1 MSLFPAAFDPAPIL
15 AGERVRLRPLTPA
28 DRAALFA
35 VASDPL
41 IWEQHP
47 AHDRWK
53 PEVFDA
59 FLDEALAE
67 GGGLVVEDPATG
79 AVIGSSRYSTRR
91 AEPGEIEIGWTFLA
105 RDHWGG
111 GRNPEM
117 KRLMLA
123 HAFAVFDAAIFR
135 VGAENRRSRMAL
147 ERIGAALTDRRD
159 VAVIGDRRMEHV
171 VYRIGRIEFERRIS
185 PSEPAATSSRGA

>member
-1 MSLFPAAFDPAPIL
+1 MSVFPVGFDAAPHL
-15 AGERVRLRPLTPA
+15 AGEHVRLRPLTPE
-28 DRAALFA
+28 DRTRLFA

-59 FLDEALAE
+59 FFDEALAE

-91 AEPGEIEIGWTFLA
+91 AGPGEVEIGWTFLA
-105 RDHWGG
+105 RAYWGG

-117 KRLMLA
+117 KQLMLA
-123 HAFAVFDAAIFR
+123 HAFTVFDAAIFM
-135 VGAENRRSRMAL
+135 VGADNRRSRIAV
-147 ERIGAALTDRRD
+147 ERIGAELTDRRD
-159 VAVIGDRRMEHV
+159 VAFIGDRRIEHV
-171 VYRIGRIEFERRIS
+171 IYRIGREE
-185 PSEPAATSSRGA
+185 

>member
-1 MSLFPAAFDPAPIL
+1 MSVFPAGFDAAPIL
-15 AGERVRLRPLTPA
+15 AGEQVHLRPLTPG
-28 DRAALFA
+28 DRKALFA

-59 FLDEALAE
+59 FFDEAIAE

-79 AVIGSSRYSTRR
+79 SVIGSSRYSTRR
-91 AEPGEIEIGWTFLA
+91 AEAGEIEIGWTFLA

-117 KRLMLA
+117 KRLMLG
-123 HAFAVFDAAIFR
+123 HAFTAFEAVIFM
-135 VGAENRRSRMAL
+135 VGAENRRSRIAL
-147 ERIGAALTDRRD
+147 ERIVAGLTDRTD
-159 VAVIGDRRMEHV
+159 VAVIGDRRIEHV
-171 VYRIGRIEFERRIS
+171 IYRIERADFETRIS
-185 PSEPAATSSRGA
+185 PSEPAATSSRDA

>member
-1 MSLFPAAFDPAPIL
+1 MSVFPAAFDPTPTL
-15 AGERVRLRPLTPA
+15 VGERVRLRPLTPD
-28 DRAALFA
+28 DREALFA

-67 GGGLVVEDPATG
+67 GGGLVVEDPETG

-91 AEPGEIEIGWTFLA
+91 AGPGEIEMGWTFLA
-105 RDHWGG
+105 RSCWGG
-111 GRNPEM
+111 GRNPEL
-117 KRLMLA
+117 KRLMLT
-123 HAFAVFDAAIFR
+123 HAFTVFDAAIFR
-135 VGAENRRSRMAL
+135 VGAENRRSRTAL

-159 VAVIGDRRMEHV
+159 VAVIDGRRMEHV
-171 VYRIGRIEFERRIS
+171 VYRIGRIDFEKRIS
-185 PSEPAATSSRGA
+185 PSEPAATS

>member
-1 MSLFPAAFDPAPIL
+1 MSVFPAAFDPAPTL
-15 AGERVRLRPLTPA
+15 VGERVRLRPLTPD
-28 DRAALFA
+28 DRKALFA

-67 GGGLVVEDPATG
+67 GGGLIVEDRATG
-79 AVIGSSRYSTRR
+79 AVIGSTRYSTRL
-91 AEPGEIEIGWTFLA
+91 AVPGEIEIGWTFLA
-105 RDHWGG
+105 RAHWGG
-111 GRNPEM
+111 GGNPEM

-123 HAFAVFDAAIFR
+123 HAFTVFDAAIFR
-135 VGAENRRSRMAL
+135 VGAQNLRSRTAL
-147 ERIGAALTDRRD
+147 ERIGAELTDRRD
-159 VAVIGDRRMEHV
+159 VAVIDGRRMEHV
-171 VYRIGRIEFERRIS
+171 VYRIESPAFPTRIS
-185 PSEPAATSSRGA
+185 ASEPAATS

>member
-1 MSLFPAAFDPAPIL
+1 MSVFPAGFDPAPRL
-15 AGERVRLRPLTPA
+15 RGDRVRLRPLTPD
-28 DRAALFA
+28 DRDALFA
-35 VASDPL
+35 IASDPL

-59 FLDEALAE
+59 FLGEALAE
-67 GGGLVVEDPATG
+67 GGGLVIEDPATG
-79 AVIGSSRYSTRR
+79 AVIGSSRYSTQRV
-91 AEPGEIEIGWTFLA
+91 EPGEVEIGWTFLA

-123 HAFAVFDAAIFR
+123 HAFTAFDAVIFM
-135 VGAENRRSRMAL
+135 VGAENRRSRIAL
-147 ERIGAALTDRRD
+147 ERIGAGLTDRTD
-159 VAVIGDRRMEHV
+159 VAVIGDRRIEHV
-171 VYRIGRIEFERRIS
+171 IYRIERT
-185 PSEPAATSSRGA
+185 A

>member
-1 MSLFPAAFDPAPIL
+1 MSVFPAAFDPAPTL
-15 AGERVRLRPLTPA
+15 VGERVRLRPLTPD
-28 DRAALFA
+28 DRQALFA

-59 FLDEALAE
+59 FFDEALAE

-91 AEPGEIEIGWTFLA
+91 AGPGEIEMGWTFLA
-105 RDHWGG
+105 RAFWGG
-111 GRNPEM
+111 GRNPEL

-135 VGAENRRSRMAL
+135 VGAENHRSRTAL
-147 ERIGAALTDRRD
+147 ERIGAELTDRRD
-159 VAVIGDRRMEHV
+159 VAVIDGRRMEHV
-171 VYRIGRIEFERRIS
+171 VYRIGRCDFEARIS
-185 PSEPAATSSRGA
+185 PSEPAATS

>member
-1 MSLFPAAFDPAPIL
+1 MSVFPVGFDAAPHL
-15 AGERVRLRPLTPA
+15 AGELVRLRPLTPE

-35 VASDPL
+35 VASDPQ

-47 AHDRWK
+47 SHDRWK

-91 AEPGEIEIGWTFLA
+91 AESGEIEIGWTFLA

-111 GRNPEM
+111 SRNPEM

-123 HAFAVFDAAIFR
+123 HAFTVFDAVIFM
-135 VGAENRRSRMAL
+135 VGSENRRSRIAV
-147 ERIGAALTDRRD
+147 ERIGGRLMDRSD
-159 VAVIGDRRMEHV
+159 V
-171 VYRIGRIEFERRIS
+171 VYRCGQRIEHAIYRIRREDWTGTTS
-185 PSEPAATSSRGA
+185 PSEPAATS

>member
-1 MSLFPAAFDPAPIL
+1 MSVFPAGFDPAPTL
-15 AGERVRLRPLTPA
+15 VGERVRLRPLTPD
-28 DRAALFA
+28 DRQALFA
-35 VASDPL
+35 VACDPL

-59 FLDEALAE
+59 FLDDALTE

-91 AEPGEIEIGWTFLA
+91 AGPGEVEMGWTFLA
-105 RDHWGG
+105 RAHWGG
-111 GRNPEM
+111 GRNPEL

-123 HAFAVFDAAIFR
+123 HAFTVFDAVIFM
-135 VGAENRRSRMAL
+135 VGTENRRSRIAL
-147 ERIGAALTDRRD
+147 ERIGADLTDRAD
-159 VAVIGDRRMEHV
+159 VAIIGDRRIKHV
-171 VYRIGRIEFERRIS
+171 IYRIARTDF
-185 PSEPAATSSRGA
+185 

>member
-1 MSLFPAAFDPAPIL
+1 MSVFLAGFDPAPTL
-15 AGERVRLRPLTPA
+15 VGERVRLRPLTPD
-28 DRAALFA
+28 DRQVLFA

-47 AHDRWK
+47 AHDRWR

-91 AEPGEIEIGWTFLA
+91 AGPGEIEMGWTFLA
-105 RDHWGG
+105 RAFWGG
-111 GRNPEM
+111 GRNPEL

-147 ERIGAALTDRRD
+147 ERIGAELTDRRD
-159 VAVIGDRRMEHV
+159 VAVIDGRRLEHV
-171 VYRIGRIEFERRIS
+171 VYRIGRCDFEARIR
-185 PSEPAATSSRGA
+185 PSEPAATS

>member
-1 MSLFPAAFDPAPIL
+1 MPRFPANFDPAPIL
-15 AGERVRLRPLTPA
+15 SGSRVRLRPLTGT
-28 DRAALFA
+28 DRSALFA
-35 VASDPL
+35 VARDPL

-59 FLDEALAE
+59 FLDEALTE

-91 AEPGEIEIGWTFLA
+91 AAPGEVEIGWTFLS
-105 RDHWGG
+105 RDYWGG

-117 KRLMLA
+117 KRLMLD
-123 HAFAVFDAAIFR
+123 HAFTAFDAAIFMI
-135 VGAENRRSRMAL
+135 GADNRRSRLAI
-147 ERIGAALTDRRD
+147 ERIGAELTDRRD
-159 VAVIGDRRMEHV
+159 VAVLGGRRIEHV
-171 VYRIGRIEFERRIS
+171 IYRIARTTTV
-185 PSEPAATSSRGA
+185 PAAI